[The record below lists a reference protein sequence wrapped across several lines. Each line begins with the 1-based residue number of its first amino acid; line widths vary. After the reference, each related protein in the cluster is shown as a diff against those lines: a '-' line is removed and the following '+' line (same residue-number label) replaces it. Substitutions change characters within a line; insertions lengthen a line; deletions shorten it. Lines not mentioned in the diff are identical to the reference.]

1 MNDEYCKSI
10 LEASDD
16 QLHAMCKKLPTT
28 SLITILVDNRV
39 LASDGITPD
48 TLQLKI
54 DELPETSFGIGALLG
69 LPKVEDLRTGQREVQ
84 TIQRLKPFVVAE
96 LDRRF
101 PIPKD

>member
-1 MNDEYCKSI
+1 
-10 LEASDD
+10 
-16 QLHAMCKKLPTT
+16 MCKKLPTT

-39 LASDGITPD
+39 LASDGITSD
-48 TLQLKI
+48 TLQLEI
-54 DELPETSFGIGALLG
+54 DELPEIPDRGDSFGIGTLLG